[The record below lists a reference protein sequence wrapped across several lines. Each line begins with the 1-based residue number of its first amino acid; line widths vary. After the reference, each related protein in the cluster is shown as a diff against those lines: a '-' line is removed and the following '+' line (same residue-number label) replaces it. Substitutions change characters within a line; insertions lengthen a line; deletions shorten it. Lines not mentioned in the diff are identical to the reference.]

1 MLSPFHFRI
10 VYNLLDQ
17 LLFNH
22 SFAIWGKSSLEM
34 PLADVQKFGSG
45 VQIQIACSAM
55 SVVARYESIS
65 ISVMQLCSSICF
77 ISTMVA
83 CGAACHV
90 RQLSHCGQILIPF
103 LLRLG
108 KEADATA
115 AKLCHW
121 PGISGRKKI
130 NLEQGRPTETATYIH
145 DNPVRVSVGQKMK
158 KHTFPPIL
166 SHLTHINKRC
176 ITYKTSKNT
185 ISIFLPQL

>member
-1 MLSPFHFRI
+1 MSK
-10 VYNLLDQ
+10 NLAAVSKSKLHAPQCQ
-17 LLFNH
+17 LLPDMNL
-22 SFAIWGKSSLEM
+22 SLS
-34 PLADVQKFGSG
+34 L
-45 VQIQIACSAM
+45 
-55 SVVARYESIS
+55 
-65 ISVMQLCSSICF
+65 MQLCSSICF

-108 KEADATA
+108 KQAQADATA

-121 PGISGRKKI
+121 PGISGRKKL

-158 KHTFPPIL
+158 K
-166 SHLTHINKRC
+166 THISFDPSNFNSYKQMIHHLQNLEKHDINIFAPTIIAKYC
-176 ITYKTSKNT
+176 IQWVT
-185 ISIFLPQL
+185 

>member
-1 MLSPFHFRI
+1 MSE
-10 VYNLLDQ
+10 NLTAVSKSKLHAPQCQ
-17 LLFNH
+17 LLPDMNL
-22 SFAIWGKSSLEM
+22 SLS
-34 PLADVQKFGSG
+34 L
-45 VQIQIACSAM
+45 
-55 SVVARYESIS
+55 
-65 ISVMQLCSSICF
+65 MQLCSSICF

-108 KEADATA
+108 KQADATA

-121 PGISGRKKI
+121 PGLSGRKKL

-158 KHTFPPIL
+158 KHTFHQIL
-166 SHLTHINKRC
+166 PHLTHIKNDTSPTKPR
-176 ITYKTSKNT
+176 KTWYQYFCPNYNSQKLYSVGNLT
-185 ISIFLPQL
+185 LTHDQRMMRSSPAHFLQ